1 MIRRFNYTGRKK
13 IARSSVSVSL
23 HQTSD
28 AMLAFDAVV
37 RFDEYS
43 LPPQGKIFI
52 EAYRR
57 DYFRRFSCGTVANS
71 EFPQNCV
78 LERLHPQSLVMFRI
92 KVVDS
97 NGRILAVADRIMP
110 KRTEDESTDK
120 ICLLAVDFV
129 DLGHTIWRID
139 LTGDMPSLQLNRTIE
154 NIREIARSDD
164 AFFTLVYPEVV
175 RQILYKIV
183 MEEDHTDP
191 ETDPD
196 DWMSQWLNF
205 IIGFSNN
212 KQLPP
217 SGQSEPV
224 VQEKFKWIDEAVE
237 AFCKSNGILDKFI
250 HFQKPKE

>member
-13 IARSSVSVSL
+13 ILRSSVSVSL
-23 HQTSD
+23 HETAE
-28 AMLAFDAVV
+28 AMLAFDAVA
-37 RFDEYS
+37 RFEGIS
-43 LPPQGKIFI
+43 LQPQGKIFI

-57 DYFRRFSCGTVANS
+57 DYFRRISCGTVAS
-71 EFPQNCV
+71 PEFPKNCI
-78 LERLHPQSLVMFRI
+78 LENLHPQSLIMFRI

-97 NGRILAVADRIMP
+97 NGRILAVADRIIP

-129 DLGHTIWRID
+129 DLGQTIWRID
-139 LTGDMPSLQLNRTIE
+139 LTGDMPSLLLNRKIE

-183 MEEDHTDP
+183 LEEDHTDP

-196 DWMSQWLNF
+196 DWMSQWL
-205 IIGFSNN
+205 GFVTGLSNE

-217 SGQSEPV
+217 SGESEPV
-224 VQEKFKWIDEAVE
+224 IQEKLKWIDDAVE